1 MGAACGVEL
10 AGLVE
15 AVEAEAALAEDDAA
29 GLGEVVAAGLTTGDE
44 AAEVALAG
52 VGLVEAVEAG
62 EALAEE
68 GEGVDMARSG
78 GSGRQQ
84 QHVASGEKRKSDSKS
99 KSA

>member
-1 MGAACGVEL
+1 MAEVEALADEAETGLEEEAEGAAP
-10 AGLVE
+10 
-15 AVEAEAALAEDDAA
+15 
-29 GLGEVVAAGLTTGDE
+29 
-44 AAEVALAG
+44 
-52 VGLVEAVEAG
+52 VGLDGEAVEAG